1 MFEFRNVCGGSRAR
15 AFAVTG
21 NPFDEEPCCVY
32 EPKAAAKA
40 AGCKYTPSL
49 IAADSNFSV
58 GGVEPGLS
66 PACADLKDVLA
77 LNTQGRPYKYY
88 GFLKMPLRRPI
99 KPDGCPSA
107 GGLRVR

>member
-1 MFEFRNVCGGSRAR
+1 LRDTSRLQGKCWVFEFRNVCGGSRAR

-49 IAADSNFSV
+49 IAALPNFSV
-58 GGVEPGLS
+58 GGEEPGFTGCGKTCGFS
-66 PACADLKDVLA
+66 FVRFSG
-77 LNTQGRPYKYY
+77 GRRTAVFGRCP
-88 GFLKMPLRRPI
+88 GFL
-99 KPDGCPSA
+99 GA
-107 GGLRVR
+107 